1 MGNPRRANG
10 SKRNRHRQYWKS
22 LGLPCALCG
31 KPIDYS
37 LGLVTDPVTGR
48 KRMHPMAFVIDE
60 KVPVSRY
67 WEGGYSSKEACA
79 QDVNNQRPA
88 HWICNAKRG
97 NGIARTGAG
106 DRHRPPRKKDEPSG
120 TF

>member
-1 MGNPRRANG
+1 
-10 SKRNRHRQYWKS
+10 
-22 LGLPCALCG
+22 
-31 KPIDYS
+31 
-37 LGLVTDPVTGR
+37 
-48 KRMHPMAFVIDE
+48 MHPMAFVIDE